1 MSGFEAIDCYAD
13 FSGQRQRSREK
24 IRRRYRTPLTTEQ
37 RAWRIKERY
46 GPDWKRSTTPII
58 YE

>member
-1 MSGFEAIDCYAD
+1 MSGFALIDCYAD

-24 IRRRYRTPLTTEQ
+24 IRRRVRTILTTEQ
-37 RAWRIKERY
+37 RNQRIKEQY
-46 GPDWKRSTTPII
+46 GPGWKRSSTPTI

>member
-24 IRRRYRTPLTTEQ
+24 SRRRVRTVLTTEQ
-37 RAWRIKERY
+37 RVQRIKEQY
-46 GPDWKRSTTPII
+46 GPGWKRSSTSTI

>member
-1 MSGFEAIDCYAD
+1 MSGFALIDCYAD

-24 IRRRYRTPLTTEQ
+24 SRRQTRTSLTTEQ
-37 RAWRIKERY
+37 RDRRIKEQY
-46 GPDWKRSTTPII
+46 GPGWKRSSTPTI

>member
-24 IRRRYRTPLTTEQ
+24 SRRRVRTVLTTEQ
-37 RAWRIKERY
+37 RVQRIKEQY
-46 GPDWKRSTTPII
+46 GPDWKRSSTPTI